1 MILLRW
7 VAILWAVICLV
18 ALFFAPHGLP
28 STLLVAVF
36 ATLFLF
42 ICWTFGAFARSDPNS
57 RKDPAMATDLDTARH
72 RLSIARTDVINAEDA
87 LTAALRRRD
96 AAEEALYRAEAQ
108 DLGGAA

>member
-28 STLLVAVF
+28 STLLAAVF
-36 ATLFLF
+36 AALFLF

-57 RKDPAMATDLDTARH
+57 RKDPDMATDLDAARN
-72 RLSIARTDVINAEDA
+72 RLAAARSAVIRAEDSLA
-87 LTAALRRRD
+87 NAIRRRD
-96 AAEEALYRAEAQ
+96 EAEEALYRAEEQ